1 MEQEG
6 RTLEG
11 GKKKLYM
18 MVTQDKY
25 ELPVFVTDS
34 VKELAK
40 FSGFKEGSI
49 YTITSQYRRG
59 QRKKSQFIC
68 VEV

>member
-1 MEQEG
+1 M
-6 RTLEG
+6 
-11 GKKKLYM
+11 KLYM

-25 ELPVFVTDS
+25 ELPLYVTDS
-34 VKELAK
+34 VKDLAK

-49 YTITSQYRRG
+49 YTITSKYRR
-59 QRKKSQFIC
+59 KKLKKAQFIC